1 MNILQAATKCDILN
15 ITKLKQD
22 LPCKIFGKVIS
33 DQNLN
38 FMNLLQAI
46 TKLNALQNL
55 YPANIVKRLYMTE
68 NLSLDDFTKQLLLSE
83 NSSYKSEK

>member
-38 FMNLLQAI
+38 FMNLLQAA
-46 TKLNALQNL
+46 TKCLHIE
-55 YPANIVKRLYMTE
+55 YYKTETGFHPAKYLERL
-68 NLSLDDFTKQLLLSE
+68 
-83 NSSYKSEK
+83 